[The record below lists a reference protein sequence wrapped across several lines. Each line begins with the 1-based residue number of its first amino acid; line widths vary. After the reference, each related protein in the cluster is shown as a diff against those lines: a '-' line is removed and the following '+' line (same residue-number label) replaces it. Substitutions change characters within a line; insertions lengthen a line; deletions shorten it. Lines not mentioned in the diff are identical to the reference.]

1 MTIRTTIIG
10 ALALA
15 SGAAIALQPVEARDG
30 RNAALAAG
38 AIGCFAL
45 GAAAASQPH
54 YYGGPGAYA
63 YDAGPDCYVES
74 RRVWDDR
81 YGTYRVRRIR
91 VCE

>member
-1 MTIRTTIIG
+1 MTIRPTIIG

-15 SGAAIALQPVEARDG
+15 SALAVTVQPAAARDG

-38 AIGCFAL
+38 AIGGFAL
-45 GAAAASQPH
+45 GAAAAASQPH
-54 YYGGPGAYA
+54 YYGPA

>member
-15 SGAAIALQPVEARDG
+15 SAAAIAVQPVEARDG

-38 AIGCFAL
+38 GIGGLAL
-45 GAAAASQPH
+45 GAAAAASQPQ
-54 YYGGPGAYA
+54 Y
-63 YDAGPDCYVES
+63 YDAGPGPDCYVES